1 MSIDFTVAIRTY
13 NAEARLPEVL
23 DRLLTQVETEGIRW
37 EVLVV
42 DNNSTD
48 RTVAVVNEYA
58 QRWRSDSQLRCVAE
72 PRQGSAFAR
81 DRAMQDA
88 ASESL
93 VGFLDDD
100 NFPAP
105 DWVAEAHRFG
115 MAYPQAGAYGGNIYA
130 KLDAEPPPEFH
141 QIKFLLA
148 VEERGAVPFR
158 YTARGMAP
166 NGPGCVIRKQ
176 AWQEAVP
183 QQRRLK
189 GRDETWKVMIA
200 NAEDIEIMLYIQSSQ
215 WEVWHNPAM
224 QVWHHLPPK
233 RFERDYL
240 LRLAQSGGLAAHS
253 CRYAKLPPWQRPL
266 MPLFTP
272 LYVLLSGWR
281 AGLYYVQ
288 NRHDLATDLAKAC
301 LFQYKWHV
309 LLSSFRTPRVS
320 ASKAATRKEVT
331 AGSGQVLPKS

>member
-13 NAEARLPEVL
+13 NAEKRLPEVL
-23 DRLLTQVETEGIRW
+23 DRLLAQVDTEGIRW

-48 RTVAVVNEYA
+48 QTAAVVAEYA
-58 QRWRSDSQLRCVAE
+58 QQWRSDSQLRCVSE
-72 PRQGSAFAR
+72 PKQGSAFAR

-100 NFPAP
+100 NFPAEN
-105 DWVAEAHRFG
+105 WVAEAYRFG
-115 MAYPQAGAYGGNIYA
+115 LAHPQAGAYGSNIYA
-130 KLDAEPPPEFH
+130 KLDAPPPPEFH

-158 YTARGMAP
+158 YTTRGMAP

-183 QQRRLK
+183 KNRRLK

-215 WEVWHNPAM
+215 WEVWHNPGM
-224 QVWHHLPPK
+224 EVWHHLPPK
-233 RFERDYL
+233 RFERSYL

-253 CRYAKLPPWQRPL
+253 CRYAKLQPWQRPL

-281 AGLYYVQ
+281 VGVYYLQ

-301 LFQYKWHV
+301 LFQYQWNV
-309 LLSSFRTPRVS
+309 LLSSFQTPRVS
-320 ASKAATRKEVT
+320 ASKD
-331 AGSGQVLPKS
+331 

>member
-1 MSIDFTVAIRTY
+1 MPIDFTVAIRTY
-13 NAEARLPEVL
+13 NAEMRLPEVL
-23 DRLLTQVETEGIRW
+23 DRLLTQTDTEGIQW

-48 RTVAVVNEYA
+48 RTTAVVDEYA
-58 QRWRSDSQLRCVAE
+58 QRWRSDSQLRWVSE

-81 DRAMQDA
+81 DRAMQA
-88 ASESL
+88 AESESL

-100 NFPAP
+100 NYPAP
-105 DWVAEAHRFG
+105 NWVAEAYRFG
-115 MAYPQAGAYGGNIYA
+115 LEHPEAGAYGGNIFA
-130 KLDAEPPPEFH
+130 KLDAPPPPEFH

-158 YTARGMAP
+158 FTRRGMAP

-189 GRDETWKVMIA
+189 GRDETWKTMIA
-200 NAEDIEIMLYIQSSQ
+200 NAEDIEVMLYIQSSH
-215 WEVWHNPAM
+215 WELWHNPKM
-224 QVWHHLPPK
+224 EVWHHLPPR
-233 RFERDYL
+233 RFEREYL

-253 CRYAKLPPWQRPL
+253 CRYAKLHPWQRPL

-272 LYVLLSGWR
+272 FYVLLSAWR
-281 AGLYYVQ
+281 VGLYYLQ
-288 NRHDLATDLAKAC
+288 YRNQFATDLAKAC
-301 LFQYKWHV
+301 LFQYKLNV
-309 LLSSFRTPRVS
+309 LLSSFQTPAVQPY
-320 ASKAATRKEVT
+320 KD
-331 AGSGQVLPKS
+331 